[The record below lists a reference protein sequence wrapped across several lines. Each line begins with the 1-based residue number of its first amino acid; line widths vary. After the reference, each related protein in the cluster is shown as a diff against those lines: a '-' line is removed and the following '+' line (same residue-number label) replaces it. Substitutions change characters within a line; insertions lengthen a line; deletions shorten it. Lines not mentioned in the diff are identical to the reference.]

1 MTKRIFSFCIAL
13 AFTLSLVVGAAAD
26 DQLTS
31 LTGHIVD
38 KACSARVAKKEDPQ
52 AAAAGHGKGCALME
66 GCAKSGYGV
75 FADGK
80 YIEFDEKGNAMAK
93 AALEKTSKEKGAKFK
108 VTGKVAD
115 GKMTVESI
123 NEVE

>member
-13 AFTLSLVVGAAAD
+13 AFTLSLVAVAAAD
-26 DQLTS
+26 DKTS

-38 KACSARVAKKEDPQ
+38 KACSQRVAKKEDPQ

-80 YIEFDEKGNAMAK
+80 FVEFDEKGNTLAK
-93 AALEKTSKEKGAKFK
+93 AALEKSGKDKGAKFK
-108 VTGKVAD
+108 VTGKIAD
-115 GKMTVESI
+115 GKIAVDSI